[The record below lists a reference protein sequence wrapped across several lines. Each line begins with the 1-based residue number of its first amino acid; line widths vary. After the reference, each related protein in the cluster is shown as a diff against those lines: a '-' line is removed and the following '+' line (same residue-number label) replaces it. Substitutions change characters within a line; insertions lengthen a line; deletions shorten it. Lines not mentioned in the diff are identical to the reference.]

1 LESKARS
8 LFEKVNAKMPDLST
22 TEDITKFMEDFYAVL
37 LADPVAAPV
46 FEGVD
51 MQAHM
56 PRVVAFWGN
65 MIFGGGRYSGS
76 PFERHI
82 PLDLTTEHFVIWYE
96 AFCKTLDALFVGPN
110 ATMLKQRA
118 YSIAFIFSQK
128 LGLEP
133 PAI

>member
-1 LESKARS
+1 
-8 LFEKVNAKMPDLST
+8 MTDLKT

-37 LADPVAAPV
+37 LANPTAAPV
-46 FEGVD
+46 FEGID

-82 PLDLTTEHFVIWYE
+82 PLDLTTEHFEIWYE
-96 AFCKTLDALFVGPN
+96 TFCSTLDALFEGPN
-110 ATMLKQRA
+110 AKMLKERA

-128 LGLEP
+128 LGLAP

>member
-1 LESKARS
+1 M
-8 LFEKVNAKMPDLST
+8 NDLTT
-22 TEDITKFMEDFYAVL
+22 TEDITRFMTDFYAVL
-37 LADPVAAPV
+37 LADPTAAPV
-46 FEGVD
+46 FAGVD

-56 PRVVAFWGN
+56 PRVVAFWAN

-96 AFCKTLDALFVGPN
+96 TFCSTLDARFAGPN

-128 LGLEP
+128 LGLAP